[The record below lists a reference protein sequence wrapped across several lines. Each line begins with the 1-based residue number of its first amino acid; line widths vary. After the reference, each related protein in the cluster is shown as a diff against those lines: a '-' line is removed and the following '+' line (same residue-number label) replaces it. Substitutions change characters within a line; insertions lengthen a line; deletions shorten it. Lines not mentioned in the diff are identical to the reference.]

1 MASNISVMTSSHCR
15 LASANL
21 LLLLQA
27 ALLPQALAGGGIAAI
42 TASGTVEATASVELP
57 TQQITNPPV
66 IATDGSSMSVANA
79 EPVTLSATVPSLVAL
94 SPLQLTSPS
103 GVDSSSVAANITL
116 RRPNGAL
123 LVGTSTSGGGS
134 QPFGVGK
141 VDASVN
147 ASFYS
152 ITDQPLPPGTYIATT
167 TLSIVA
173 E

>member
-1 MASNISVMTSSHCR
+1 MTSIHCR

-27 ALLPQALAGGGIAAI
+27 ALLPQALAGGVIAAI
-42 TASGTVEATASVELP
+42 TASGTVVATASVEVP
-57 TQQITNPPV
+57 PQQISNPPV
-66 IATDGSSMSVANA
+66 IATDGSSITVANA
-79 EPVTLSATVPSLVAL
+79 EPVTLSANVRSFVAL
-94 SPLQLTSPS
+94 SPVQLTSPS
-103 GVDSSSVAANITL
+103 GVDLSSVAANINL
-116 RRPNGAL
+116 RRLNGAL
-123 LVGTSTSGGGS
+123 LVETSTSGGAS
-134 QPFGVGK
+134 QPFGVGTE
-141 VDASVN
+141 DASVN